1 MLFCGRGQAVRS
13 CVTSGAYNVL
23 RVCGA
28 VSSSGTGG
36 ARFRSWS
43 LKRCCSLVSHCH
55 VLELISITISRIRG
69 VRPDGSNIRS
79 ASGVSVAKFSV
90 SVSKVSAQQLYIS
103 KRPAESAACSQMA
116 TSLLSPPNLSVAE
129 VSAQCVFLAVESCR
143 VHGKRFDGNI
153 APSGSASKVAD
164 LPRSIGKLIKGID
177 DTLPDNNII
186 TVDAESI
193 GLPKLLHSQCS

>member
-1 MLFCGRGQAVRS
+1 
-13 CVTSGAYNVL
+13 
-23 RVCGA
+23 
-28 VSSSGTGG
+28 
-36 ARFRSWS
+36 
-43 LKRCCSLVSHCH
+43 
-55 VLELISITISRIRG
+55 
-69 VRPDGSNIRS
+69 
-79 ASGVSVAKFSV
+79 
-90 SVSKVSAQQLYIS
+90 
-103 KRPAESAACSQMA
+103 MA

-164 LPRSIGKLIKGID
+164 HPRSIGKLIKGID

-193 GLPKLLHSQCS
+193 GLP